1 MAKPNNAAAS
11 ILAAQ
16 PADASE
22 PLATSAP
29 EDSPGKAP
37 AKPVQPIG
45 PAPLPEIPADSSEP
59 MAGLPG
65 TVKCIV
71 SHGVLRRGGKVFETD
86 SIVSLPREEALEL
99 VAHGVVKLVRVVAGD

>member
-16 PADASE
+16 PDASE

-37 AKPVQPIG
+37 TKPAQPIG
-45 PAPLPEIPADSSEP
+45 PAPLPEIPARADEP

-71 SHGVLRRGGKVFETD
+71 SHGVLRRGGKVYETD